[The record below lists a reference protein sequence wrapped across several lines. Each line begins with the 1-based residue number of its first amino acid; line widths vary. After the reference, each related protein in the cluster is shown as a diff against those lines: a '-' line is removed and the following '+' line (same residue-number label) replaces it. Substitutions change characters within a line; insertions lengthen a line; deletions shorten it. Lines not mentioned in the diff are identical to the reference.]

1 MQGNLAPA
9 LKQAIRSAFL
19 DAKDKEVLRSFRV
32 EGFAAT
38 DDKAYDVL
46 RETAMILKLDLAKM
60 K

>member
-9 LKQAIRSAFL
+9 LKQAIRAAFL
-19 DAKDKEVLRSFRV
+19 DMKDKDVLKSFRV
-32 EGFAAT
+32 ESFAAT

-46 RETAMILKLDLAKM
+46 RDTAKVLKLDLAKM